1 MSAITSGAVDMISL
15 DPQQYSE
22 VKHDSNI
29 GTAIT
34 QSYDYTTLETRND
47 RAPFNNVKVRAALE
61 YAIDRAAINKVVYAG
76 VGRPAY
82 QPFPPNSPG
91 YNKTVGDKYV
101 YDPTKAKAMLA
112 AAGYP
117 HGISFK
123 LDVPSNDTTF
133 QRLATIIQSE
143 MAAAGFKVSI
153 QLIPGSDLL
162 EDVYLKKEGD
172 ALLSEDLTN
181 GPDISN
187 TFEAVFEPSGFPA
200 QYLGTED
207 LALAPEVEAAN
218 ASLSPA
224 LQGPL
229 MQKVG
234 ATVMAQGLETP
245 IEFEPSII
253 AYNKSVVGGKVVAP
267 IGQCRSDLAG
277 IYVKK

>member
-1 MSAITSGAVDMISL
+1 M
-15 DPQQYSE
+15 
-22 VKHDSNI
+22 
-29 GTAIT
+29 
-34 QSYDYTTLETRND
+34 
-47 RAPFNNVKVRAALE
+47 RAALE

-91 YNKTVGDKYV
+91 YNKQVGNKYV
-101 YDPTKAKAMLA
+101 YDPKKAKAMLA

-123 LDVPSNDTTF
+123 LDVPANDTTF

-143 MAAAGFKVSI
+143 MAAAGFKVNI
-153 QLIPGSDLL
+153 QLIPGSDILV
-162 EDVYLKKEGD
+162 DVYLKKQGD

-207 LALAPEVEAAN
+207 LALAPDVEAAN
-218 ASLSPA
+218 ASLSPK

-234 ATVMAQGLETP
+234 RRRHGPGSRDAHRVRAVDHRLQQ
-245 IEFEPSII
+245 
-253 AYNKSVVGGKVVAP
+253 VGGGREGGRRPSASAARTWP
-267 IGQCRSDLAG
+267 ASTSRSERRCLDAAGSGIRARPADGCLTLATS
-277 IYVKK
+277 